1 MNLWEHCVCQWNGFS
16 HMSSVGFP
24 SNGPIMFFYVV
35 ISMSLLCCWAGGP
48 WIISPFAARAS
59 HWLSLWSQWKS
70 LLHREDAAVFLTPT
84 QKPAEPPPVS
94 WLTPSRLHRL
104 LQLSEHCNVH
114 HSWCIS
120 SNDVHILVF
129 TFTVCCLK
137 CFLSPFCVHAHLD
150 DFLSQNASHDGAHR
164 RHLREAVAEDK
175 QYKES
180 VMWSNWETEK
190 VTVQSH

>member
-104 LQLSEHCNVH
+104 LQLREHCNVH

-120 SNDVHILVF
+120 SNDVHISVF

-137 CFLSPFCVHAHLD
+137 CFLSLFVYMLTLTTSCPRTPPTTAHTGD
-150 DFLSQNASHDGAHR
+150 IS
-164 RHLREAVAEDK
+164 EK
-175 QYKES
+175 Q
-180 VMWSNWETEK
+180 
-190 VTVQSH
+190 